1 MRAAWPTDSPP
12 TTENDAPFDP
22 TKSIRA
28 IPRIHA
34 KTCEAMKILAV
45 ANQKGGVGKTTTS
58 VNLAAGLAAR
68 DKRVLLL
75 DLDPQGNATSAIGG
89 DIDNPPTLYG
99 PLTGASD
106 TGSCISPTRIKNLSL
121 IAANLDLA
129 GLEIEVARMEN
140 HLQQI
145 RRVLTPLREDG
156 AFDFIILDCP
166 PSLGILM
173 TNALVAADQ
182 ILVPV
187 QCEYYAL
194 EGLGKLM
201 FIMGQIRDSGANPDL
216 TLSGLLMTM
225 FDRRTNLS
233 DAVVKDVRNH
243 FQEVLYDTVIPRTV
257 RLSEAPSF
265 QRTIFEHDPH
275 GVGAKAYGAL
285 VEEFLKRQGAGLSFV
300 NA

>member
-1 MRAAWPTDSPP
+1 
-12 TTENDAPFDP
+12 
-22 TKSIRA
+22 
-28 IPRIHA
+28 
-34 KTCEAMKILAV
+34 MKILAV

-58 VNLAAGLAAR
+58 VNLAAGLAALG
-68 DKRVLLL
+68 KRILLI
-75 DLDPQGNATSAIGG
+75 DLDPQGNATSALGAEIES
-89 DIDNPPTLYG
+89 PPTLYG
-99 PLTGASD
+99 PLTGAS
-106 TGSCISPTRIKNLSL
+106 GISSCISPTRMENLSL
-121 IAANLDLA
+121 VAANLDLA
-129 GLEIEVARMEN
+129 GLEIELARMEN
-140 HLQQI
+140 HLQPI
-145 RRVLTPLREDG
+145 RLALEPLRAG
-156 AFDFIILDCP
+156 GTFDFAILDCP

-201 FIMGQIRDSGANPDL
+201 FVMGQIRDSGANPGL

-233 DAVVKDVRNH
+233 DAVVKDVRDH

-265 QRTIFEHDPH
+265 GRTIYEHDPH
-275 GVGAKAYGAL
+275 GTGAKAYRAL
-285 VEEFLKRQGAGLSFV
+285 AREFLARQEASLSFV

>member
-1 MRAAWPTDSPP
+1 
-12 TTENDAPFDP
+12 
-22 TKSIRA
+22 
-28 IPRIHA
+28 
-34 KTCEAMKILAV
+34 MKILAV

-68 DKRVLLL
+68 GQRDLLV
-75 DLDPQGNATSAIGG
+75 DLDPQGNATSAVAAEIE
-89 DIDNPPTLYG
+89 NPPPLYG
-99 PLTGASD
+99 PLPATAD
-106 TGSCISPTRIKNLSL
+106 INTCLSPTRLPNLSL
-121 IAANLDLA
+121 IAADLDLA
-129 GLEIEVARMEN
+129 GLEIEVARMDD
-140 HLQQI
+140 HLQQL
-145 RRVLTPLREDG
+145 RRTLQPLRETA
-156 AFDFIILDCP
+156 AFDFAILDCP

-201 FIMGQIRDSGANPDL
+201 FVMGQIRESGANPSL

-225 FDRRTNLS
+225 FDRRTNLAE
-233 DAVVKDVRNH
+233 AVVNDVRDH
-243 FQEVLYDTVIPRTV
+243 FEEVLYDTVIPRTV

-265 QRTIFEHDPH
+265 GRTIFEHDPR
-275 GVGAKAYGAL
+275 GTGAEAYGRLAG
-285 VEEFLKRQGAGLSFV
+285 EFLKRHEANLSFI

>member
-1 MRAAWPTDSPP
+1 
-12 TTENDAPFDP
+12 
-22 TKSIRA
+22 
-28 IPRIHA
+28 
-34 KTCEAMKILAV
+34 MKILAV

-58 VNLAAGLAAR
+58 VNLAAGLAAHGQR
-68 DKRVLLL
+68 ILLV
-75 DLDPQGNATSAIGG
+75 DLDPQGNATSALGAEIE
-89 DIDNPPTLYG
+89 NPPTLYG
-99 PLTGASD
+99 PLTGGADILS
-106 TGSCISPTRIKNLSL
+106 SISPTRMKNLSL

-145 RRVLTPLREDG
+145 RHTLQPLREND
-156 AFDFIILDCP
+156 AFDFAILDCP

-182 ILVPV
+182 LLAPV

-201 FIMGQIRDSGANPDL
+201 FVMGQIRDSGANPAL
-216 TLSGLLMTM
+216 VLSGLLMTM

-233 DAVVKDVRNH
+233 DAVVRDVRDH
-243 FQEVLYDTVIPRTV
+243 FQEVLFNTVIPRTV

-265 QRTIFEHDPH
+265 GRTIFEHDPR
-275 GVGAKAYGAL
+275 GAGAEAYTKL
-285 VEEFLKRQGAGLSFV
+285 TKEFLERQKAGLSFV